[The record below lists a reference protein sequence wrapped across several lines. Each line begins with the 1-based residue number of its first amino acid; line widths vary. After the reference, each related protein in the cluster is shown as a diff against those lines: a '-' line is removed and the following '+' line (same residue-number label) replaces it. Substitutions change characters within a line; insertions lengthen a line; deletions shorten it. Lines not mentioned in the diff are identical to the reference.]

1 MPLVEREL
9 EKFIKD
15 NFFFGD
21 HTDFADSDSFLEQG
35 IIDSTGMLELV
46 NFVHQQYGIKIEDD
60 ELIPDNLDSIG
71 RLAAFIRRKLA
82 LSASEESSQFANR
95 A

>member
-1 MPLVEREL
+1 MRSVEREL
-9 EKFIKD
+9 KKFIKD

-21 HTDFADSDSFLEQG
+21 HSDFADSDSFLEQG

-46 NFVHQQYGIKIEDD
+46 SFVQQQHGIKIEDD
-60 ELIPDNLDSIG
+60 ELIPDNLDSID

-82 LSASEESSQFANR
+82 MSAPEQSSQFATK

>member
-1 MPLVEREL
+1 MPSVKRDLR
-9 EKFIKD
+9 KFIQD

-21 HTDFADSDSFLEQG
+21 HSDFADGDSFLEQG

-46 NFVHQQYGIKIEDD
+46 IFVQQQHGIKIEDE
-60 ELIPDNLDSIG
+60 ELIPDNLDSID
-71 RLAAFIRRKLA
+71 RLADFIRRKLA
-82 LSASEESSQFANR
+82 MSAPEQSSQFATK